1 MTNRIKAISE
11 AISLMAF
18 FMTEGAPYGYWFE
31 DEVENIL
38 ESKNNK
44 MVLCMVTYQN
54 KPDYCK
60 VCTTPAEAVA
70 FKNNAFFEDGYD
82 AVYYNIDLT
91 AEEGDVIKPITF
103 EDFLKFAHSN
113 RR

>member
-11 AISLMAF
+11 VISLMAF

-38 ESKNNK
+38 NSKSNK

-60 VCTTPAEAVA
+60 ICATPAEAIA

-82 AVYYNIDLT
+82 AVYYDIDLT
-91 AEEGDVIKPITF
+91 AEEGDVIKQITF
-103 EDFLKFAHSN
+103 DDFLKFAYSN

>member
-1 MTNRIKAISE
+1 MTNRIKAVSE
-11 AISLMAF
+11 VISLMAF
-18 FMTEGAPYGYWFE
+18 FMTEGAPYGYWIE
-31 DEVENIL
+31 EEVGKIL
-38 ESKNNK
+38 ESKSNK
-44 MVLCMVTYQN
+44 MVLCMVTYN
-54 KPDYCK
+54 GKPDYCK

-91 AEEGDVIKPITF
+91 AEEGDVIKPMTF
-103 EDFLKFAHSN
+103 DDFLEFAYSN

>member
-11 AISLMAF
+11 VVSLMAF

-38 ESKNNK
+38 NSKGDK
-44 MVLCMVTYQN
+44 MVLCMVTYN
-54 KPDYCK
+54 DKPDSCK
-60 VCTTPAEAVA
+60 VCTTPAEAIA

-82 AVYYNIDLT
+82 AAYYNIDLT

-103 EDFLKFAHSN
+103 DDFLKFAYSN
-113 RR
+113 RH

>member
-11 AISLMAF
+11 VVSLMAF

-31 DEVENIL
+31 EEVENIL
-38 ESKNNK
+38 NSKGNK
-44 MVLCMVTYQN
+44 MVLCMVTYN
-54 KPDYCK
+54 DKPDYCK
-60 VCTTPAEAVA
+60 VCTTPSEAIA

-103 EDFLKFAHSN
+103 DDFLKFAYSN
-113 RR
+113 RH

>member
-1 MTNRIKAISE
+1 MTNRIKAISKV
-11 AISLMAF
+11 ASLMAF

-38 ESKNNK
+38 ESKSNK
-44 MVLCMVTYQN
+44 MVLCMVTYN
-54 KPDYCK
+54 DKPDYCK
-60 VCTTPAEAVA
+60 VCTTPAEAIA

-82 AVYYNIDLT
+82 AVYYNIDLM

-103 EDFLKFAHSN
+103 DDFLKFAYSN

>member
-1 MTNRIKAISE
+1 MANRTKAISE
-11 AISLMAF
+11 VVSLMAF

-38 ESKNNK
+38 NSKGNK
-44 MVLCMVTYQN
+44 MVLCMVTYN
-54 KPDYCK
+54 DKPDYCK

-70 FKNNAFFEDGYD
+70 FKNNAFFEDGYG

-91 AEEGDVIKPITF
+91 AEESDVIKPITF
-103 EDFLKFAHSN
+103 DDFLKFAYSN
-113 RR
+113 RH